1 MGRMR
6 HATNEPGETRAIV
19 VSANSFWNILNFR
32 KGLIGQLE
40 ALGYRVKLA
49 APAPEQP
56 AASDALASRLTPIP
70 VDRSGLNPLADLR
83 LLMAYVK
90 LFRSERPMAF
100 LSFTIKPNIY
110 GALAARLTGVPSMP
124 NVSGLGTAF
133 LNGGLFAHLIGW
145 LYWIAFRH
153 SRIVFFQNPDDLQL
167 FVERGLVRP
176 DQARLLPGSGV
187 DLVRFQPTSPATAG
201 PLIFLFVGR
210 LLGDKGVREY
220 AEAAALLRDAMPNA
234 RFQLLGALD
243 QGNRTAVSR
252 QELDRWIDQ
261 GLIEYLGETGDV
273 RPFIAA
279 ATAVVLPSYR
289 EGLPRS
295 LLEAAAMG
303 KPLIATDVPGN
314 REICEDGVT
323 GLMCAV
329 RDGASLATAMK
340 RFAALDT
347 GARDA
352 LGTAARGRVEQR
364 FSEEVVIGAYRE
376 ALQQLTLSGG

>member
-1 MGRMR
+1 MGRTR
-6 HATNEPGETRAIV
+6 HATDEPGETRPIV

-40 ALGYRVKLA
+40 TLGYRVRLA
-49 APAPEQP
+49 APAPEGH

-83 LLMAYVK
+83 LLVAYVK
-90 LFRSERPMAF
+90 LFRAERPTVF

-110 GALAARLTGVPSMP
+110 GALAARLTGVPSVP

-133 LNGGLFAHLIGW
+133 LKGGLFAYLVGW
-145 LYWIAFRH
+145 LYRIAFRR
-153 SRIVFFQNPDDLQL
+153 SRIVFFQNPDDRQL
-167 FVERGLVRP
+167 FVVRGIVRP

-187 DLVRFQPTSPATAG
+187 DLVRFQPASGASG
-201 PLIFLFVGR
+201 NPLVFLFVGR
-210 LLGDKGVREY
+210 LLGDKGVREF
-220 AEAAALLRDAMPNA
+220 AAAAALLRDAMPDA
-234 RFQLLGALD
+234 RFQLLGSLD
-243 QGNRTAVSR
+243 QGNRTAISR
-252 QELDRWIDQ
+252 RELERWIGQ
-261 GLIEYLGETGDV
+261 GFIEYLGETDDV
-273 RPFIAA
+273 RPFVAA

-314 REICEDGVT
+314 REICEEGLT

-329 RDGASLATAMK
+329 RDGASLADAMK
-340 RFAALDT
+340 RFGALDT
-347 GARDA
+347 KGRDRLGKEAR
-352 LGTAARGRVEQR
+352 RRVEQR